1 MDYEGKSVLIL
12 GGGDGG
18 ILNMLRTKHNPK
30 VIILWQGWKLYEV
43 FIFNI
48 SIFLVLYFGYTDDVF
63 SQESNIPL
71 IFEQIPESC
80 ISSFM

>member
-30 VIILWQGWKLYEV
+30 VKLMQLMQLNYV
-43 FIFNI
+43 VKIT
-48 SIFLVLYFGYTDDVF
+48 LVYGMP
-63 SQESNIPL
+63 N
-71 IFEQIPESC
+71 
-80 ISSFM
+80 